1 MLGINEIKEN
11 SKKIDFF
18 YSLSSVNRLDSA
30 NISQ

>member
-1 MLGINEIKEN
+1 MLVVDEIKEN

-18 YSLSSVNRLDSA
+18 YSLSSVDRLDSA